1 MKRRFLAGLALLAL
15 AACGDLPQP
24 FRGNPGGMAGR
35 LVVPPP
41 YRVAVPTPDA
51 AMLSGTES
59 EAFARAIAQALLRRE
74 VPAVAE
80 DPLPLDWRLS
90 VDMRLEGNRVVP
102 RYALF
107 DPDGAPQGVAEGSAI
122 PARDWSRPNPALLAD
137 LANDAAR
144 RAADL
149 LLRAEAARKSS
160 APSALTAAGPPRVYL
175 LPVRGAPGDGN
186 ESLTARMREALGDYG
201 ILAQDVAD
209 GAGFAADGRV
219 NVVSTGRGMQR
230 VEILWIVSRR
240 DGQDLGRVLQM
251 NEIPA
256 GLLDRHWGEIAF
268 AAAAEAAGGV
278 QRVIENAGGMPAR
291 DASGQRAQQPNTAP
305 GGLAL
310 PPRAAALPRPGAAP

>member
-1 MKRRFLAGLALLAL
+1 MKRRFLAGLALFAL

-41 YRVAVPTPDA
+41 YRVAVPVPEA
-51 AMLSGTES
+51 AMLTGTES
-59 EAFARAIAQALLRRE
+59 EAFARAIAQALLKRE

-80 DPLPLDWRLS
+80 DPLPLDWRLK
-90 VDMRLEGNRVVP
+90 VDARLEGNRVVP

-122 PARDWSRPNPALLAD
+122 PARDWSRPNAALLAD
-137 LANDAAR
+137 VANDASR
-144 RAADL
+144 RAAEL
-149 LLRAEAARKSS
+149 LLRAEAARKSTNP
-160 APSALTAAGPPRVYL
+160 AALAAAGPPRVYL

-186 ESLTARMREALGDYG
+186 DSLTARMRDSLGDYG
-201 ILAQDVAD
+201 ILAQEVAD

-219 NVVSTGRGMQR
+219 NVVPVGRGMQR

-240 DGQDLGRVLQM
+240 DGQELGRVLQM
-251 NEIPA
+251 NEIPS
-256 GLLDRHWGEIAF
+256 GLLDRHWGDIAF

-278 QRVIENAGGMPAR
+278 QRVIENAGGMPKREGAP
-291 DASGQRAQQPNTAP
+291 GQEGQPNAAP

-310 PPRAAALPRPGAAP
+310 PPRAAELPRPEPAR

>member
-41 YRVAVPTPDA
+41 YRLAIPIPDA
-51 AMLSGTES
+51 AMLTATES
-59 EAFARAIAQALLRRE
+59 EAFAKAMAEALLKRE
-74 VPAVAE
+74 VPAVA
-80 DPLPLDWRLS
+80 DTPLPLDWRLA

-122 PARDWSRPNPALLAD
+122 PARDWARPSPALFAD
-137 LANDAAR
+137 VANDAAR

-149 LLRAEAARKSS
+149 LLRAEAARKST

-186 ESLTARMREALGDYG
+186 ESLTARMRDSLGDNG
-201 ILAQDVAD
+201 ILAQEVAD
-209 GAGFAADGRV
+209 GAGFATDGRV
-219 NVVSTGRGMQR
+219 NVVPVGRGMQR

-240 DGQDLGRVLQM
+240 DGQELGRVLQM

-256 GLLDRHWGEIAF
+256 GLLDRHWGDIAF

-278 QRVIENAGGMPAR
+278 QRVIENAGGMPKREGATGEAAQ
-291 DASGQRAQQPNTAP
+291 ASTAP

>member
-1 MKRRFLAGLALLAL
+1 MKRRFLAALVLLAL

-41 YRVAVPTPDA
+41 YRLAVPPPDA
-51 AMLSGTES
+51 AMLTATES
-59 EAFARAIAQALLRRE
+59 EAFAKAIAEALLKRE
-74 VPAVAE
+74 VPAVA
-80 DPLPLDWRLS
+80 DAPLPLDWRLAM
-90 VDMRLEGNRVVP
+90 DMRLDGNRVVP

-107 DPDGAPQGVAEGSAI
+107 DPDGIPQGVAEGSAI
-122 PARDWSRPNPALLAD
+122 PARDWASPSAALFAEV
-137 LANDAAR
+137 ANDASR

-149 LLRAEAARKSS
+149 LLRAEAARKSTNP
-160 APSALTAAGPPRVYL
+160 AALAASGPPRLYL

-186 ESLTARMREALGDYG
+186 ESLTARMRDSLGDNG

-219 NVVSTGRGMQR
+219 NVVPTGRGMQR
-230 VEILWIVSRR
+230 VEIFWIISRR
-240 DGQDLGRVLQM
+240 DGQELGRVLQM
-251 NEIPA
+251 NEIPS
-256 GLLDRHWGEIAF
+256 GLLDRHWGDIAF

-278 QRVIENAGGMPAR
+278 QRVIENAGGMPKREGATGE
-291 DASGQRAQQPNTAP
+291 AAQTSTAP

-310 PPRAAALPRPGAAP
+310 PPRAAALPRPEPAR